1 MKNLTGSFSVL
12 LLIGVFIVFSACQG
26 KKQKEKADGMH
37 PDMHTVSVLEVI
49 PTTNYTYLKVFEENM
64 DYWIAVPS
72 MEARKGDL
80 LYYTQAMEMKQFE
93 SKELGRTFESVL
105 FVSDISTTPIPATT
119 MPAGASPQG
128 KVLQP
133 RDTALK
139 IDQIEGGISIAT
151 LYASPE
157 KFEGKEIHVTGKVVK
172 FSPDIMSR
180 NWVHIQDGTEHDGH
194 YDLTITTSDK
204 LATGDVETFRG
215 IIRLNKDFGAGYRY
229 DVIMEEAR
237 VLDRQ

>member
-1 MKNLTGSFSVL
+1 MKKLNRTISVIFVL
-12 LLIGVFIVFSACQG
+12 GIFIAFVSCQG
-26 KKQKEKADGMH
+26 KKDKEKADGMH
-37 PDMHTVSVLEVI
+37 PGMHTVSVLEVI
-49 PTTNYTYLKVFEENM
+49 PTTNYTYLKVFEENK
-64 DYWIAVPS
+64 DYWIAVPA
-72 MEARKGDL
+72 MEAAKGDV
-80 LYYTQAMEMKQFE
+80 LYYTQAMEMQQFE

-105 FVSDISTTPIPATT
+105 FVSDISTTPIPANT

-133 RDTALK
+133 REPGLQ

-194 YDLTITTSDK
+194 YDLTITTGDR

-229 DVIMEEAR
+229 DVIMEEAK
-237 VLDRQ
+237 VLDR